1 MAAVISG
8 IWASMTSLAEV
19 DVVNPA
25 KGLAAGQDLGRK
37 IGVPSRPMGLL
48 RPEIT
53 PPAVLDGWRGHTSA
67 GQPPE
72 SERACQFSWSAGAEW
87 LPDNPA
93 HAG

>member
-1 MAAVISG
+1 MTAVPF
-8 IWASMTSLAEV
+8 V

-25 KGLAAGQDLGRK
+25 KGLFADQETYRVK

-53 PPAVLDGWRGHTSA
+53 PQAVPDGRRGHTSA
-67 GQPPE
+67 GQPLE

-87 LPDNPA
+87 QPDNPA